1 MEERR
6 EISVGDTLPPLE
18 QAVPL
23 QKGQPMTVE
32 ELHALKSELQQLNV
46 EVKSFK
52 KELLTT
58 RTAELE
64 QTSRAP
70 ASKAYL
76 TVSGEEPL
84 A

>member
-1 MEERR
+1 
-6 EISVGDTLPPLE
+6 
-18 QAVPL
+18 
-23 QKGQPMTVE
+23 MTVE

-64 QTSRAP
+64 QTFRTP
-70 ASKAYL
+70 PSKAHL
-76 TVSGEEPL
+76 TMSGEEPL

>member
-1 MEERR
+1 
-6 EISVGDTLPPLE
+6 
-18 QAVPL
+18 
-23 QKGQPMTVE
+23 MTVE

-58 RTAELE
+58 RKAELE
-64 QTSRAP
+64 QTSHAP
-70 ASKAYL
+70 TRKAHL
-76 TVSGEEPL
+76 TVSGEAPL